1 MYLLS
6 TEDGLKFIERFN
18 NLELPKTEWTHEA
31 HLMVGLWVTTTFSER
46 ALPEMRQRIR
56 RFNESVGTINS
67 DSTGYH
73 ETLTVFWLWAIR
85 QFCERINRWTFDE
98 IALDELLFDEN
109 LTRRRLVEDYY
120 TEGVLLLPE
129 ARKKFIRPDVQPL
142 RGVDFLLIK
151 N

>member
-56 RFNESVGTINS
+56 RFNESVGTINFKTS
-67 DSTGYH
+67 SISSREPTITG
-73 ETLTVFWLWAIR
+73 A
-85 QFCERINRWTFDE
+85 
-98 IALDELLFDEN
+98 
-109 LTRRRLVEDYY
+109 
-120 TEGVLLLPE
+120 
-129 ARKKFIRPDVQPL
+129 
-142 RGVDFLLIK
+142 
-151 N
+151 